1 VKNVDS
7 LIAIVNFLAFPLIFM
22 SSAIFP
28 LGTFPSWLK
37 GIAEVNPI
45 TKASET
51 TRLLTVNGNLTAAQ
65 LSTLTGNMLYLAVT
79 ALVLAAIGYL
89 IARKALKAE

>member
-1 VKNVDS
+1 MKNVDS
-7 LIAIVNFLAFPLIFM
+7 LVAIVNFLAFPLIFM

-51 TRLLTVNGNLTAAQ
+51 TRLLIVNGNLTATQ
-65 LSTLTGNMLYLAVT
+65 LSTLGGNMLYLAVT
-79 ALVLAAIGYL
+79 AVVLASIGYL
-89 IARKALKAE
+89 ISQRALRSE